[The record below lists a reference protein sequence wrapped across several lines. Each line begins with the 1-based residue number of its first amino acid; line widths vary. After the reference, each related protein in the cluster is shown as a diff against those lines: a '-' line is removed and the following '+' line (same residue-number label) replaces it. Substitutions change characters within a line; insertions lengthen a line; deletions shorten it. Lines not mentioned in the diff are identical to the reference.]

1 MTLNDATRLETGA
14 TPLGTGG
21 TQPAWLRALLF
32 VLAVGVL
39 AASFVVELLLGAV
52 RWVLRR

>member
-1 MTLNDATRLETGA
+1 MTAHDAM
-14 TPLGTGG
+14 PLGTGG

-32 VLAVGVL
+32 VLAVGLL
-39 AASFVVELLLGAV
+39 AAAFAVELLMGAV